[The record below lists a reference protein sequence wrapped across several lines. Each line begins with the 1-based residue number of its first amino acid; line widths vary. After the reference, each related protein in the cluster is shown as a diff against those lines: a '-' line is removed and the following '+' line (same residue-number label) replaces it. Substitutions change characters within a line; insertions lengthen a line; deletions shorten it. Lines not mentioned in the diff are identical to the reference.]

1 MKTRNYFLIGITC
14 AIISFFVANKIN
26 VNHMSDSVTL
36 ASLVTLAYAENGTDD
51 NENDDNKCCMTDIT
65 VENQMQD
72 CQGVNVLGRVSFIYK
87 CKGDNP
93 GSSARNSL
101 SSGPY
106 CSGSCSSGNIPFA

>member
-1 MKTRNYFLIGITC
+1 
-14 AIISFFVANKIN
+14 
-26 VNHMSDSVTL
+26 MSDSVTL

-93 GSSARNSL
+93 G
-101 SSGPY
+101 Y
-106 CSGSCSSGNIPFA
+106 CQEGAEYIYYDCDGVNFKEDNRVNDKSCK